1 MRNLIIFY
9 LSCKSSYS
17 QCVGCNVYFYE
28 INFSLL
34 KNEDKLIKNEYIV
47 EQDTIKFM
55 QKSVN
60 IFVSDYYSN
69 KLLISI

>member
-1 MRNLIIFY
+1 MNIL
-9 LSCKSSYS
+9 
-17 QCVGCNVYFYE
+17 
-28 INFSLL
+28 
-34 KNEDKLIKNEYIV
+34 